1 MPYDKKNKF
10 IFIHIPKV
18 AGTSIE
24 KHLGIYYK
32 NKSFS
37 TELGFGKFEAN
48 NIVYSLQHITLAQ
61 LLELNLL
68 TKADVN
74 NFFKFCFVR
83 NPWDRAVSG
92 FKWHKKIKNK
102 KITFREYLLLCKKH
116 FHTNQDNRSMNLENC
131 HFLPQSWYVFDRKKS
146 LLVDFVGKYET
157 LQTDMNFVL
166 TKLNMELSELQN
178 HNKSKKIPYFFY
190 YYDIRNIFLVKK
202 IYKEDIVNF
211 KYFFFKS
218 NSLSLFFQRLLS
230 KYKNKIKNL

>member
-1 MPYDKKNKF
+1 MPYDKKNKY

-37 TELGFGKFEAN
+37 TEIGFGKFEAN

-68 TKADVN
+68 TKPEIN
-74 NFFKFCFVR
+74 SFFKFCFVR

-92 FKWHKKIKNK
+92 YKWHKRIKNP

-116 FHTNQDNRSMNLENC
+116 FHMNQDNRSMNLENC
-131 HFLPQSWYVFDRKKS
+131 HFLPQSWYVFDKQKS
-146 LLVDFVGKYET
+146 LLMDFVGKYET

-166 TKLNMELSELQN
+166 SKLNMELSELQN
-178 HNKSKKIPYFFY
+178 HNKSKKAPYFFY
-190 YYDIRNIFLVKK
+190 YYDIRNIFLVKN

-218 NSLSLFFQRLLS
+218 NALSLFFQKLLS
-230 KYKNKIKNL
+230 KFKNKIKNL